1 MIFIWFIYGLAFF
14 ALGLVIIVYPKKGS
28 VFKLANY
35 IWLIAGFGILH
46 GINEWLDMFI
56 KLERPFPPDVLKVI
70 RMATLVGSF
79 LFLLRFGTKAI
90 SERKNKYRRLKILPA
105 VLFILWAFILVTSKN
120 RLLMGDICSRY
131 LLCAPGALLTA
142 FGLFLHIPR
151 FKETKLQGAIINLQ
165 ICAITFMFYA
175 VFAGFIV
182 KNGADF
188 WPASFLNYPLFE
200 RVFFGVPV
208 QIFRAFCAVVLA
220 CSMAWL
226 LSIFRWETE
235 EALRRSELRCSRIA
249 SAAPIILFVQDRES
263 VITFIQGKGLELV
276 NLKGEEIVGK
286 RLSQVFP
293 SVPQLDDDSRQA
305 LAGEEFVTNVT
316 IDGLIF
322 EFCYSPIRDSDGHI
336 SGIIGVALDVTAG
349 VKAQEELDKYRR
361 EVEKSAK
368 MAQIGTM
375 GSIMAQQLDEPIAVT
390 RLMLQRLAADLNG
403 TSTEEEMLS
412 GLKKGLSEISRAAD
426 IVDRFRSVADVPEQ
440 EIIAPVDIYQ
450 IAKRLMRV
458 FAQSAKRT
466 NLSIAVKDINFV
478 PFMTMSSHELE
489 QIFFILIQ
497 NAIDWADVGRRQTL
511 TISCQA
517 QGKNIELEFTD
528 TCGGIEPEKIQ
539 YLFEPFFV
547 AQAGARVT
555 GLNLA
560 IAKQIV
566 STHGGK
572 ISAESEPGQGTT
584 IIVTLPVEQVR

>member
-56 KLERPFPPDVLKVI
+56 NLGEPFPPGVLKVI
-70 RMATLVGSF
+70 RMVTLVGSF

-90 SERKNKYRRLKILPA
+90 SEQKNKYRRLKILPA
-105 VLFILWAFILVTSKN
+105 VLFILWAIILVTSEKH
-120 RLLMGDICSRY
+120 LLMGDICSRY
-131 LLCAPGALLTA
+131 LLCAPGTLLTA
-142 FGLFLHIPR
+142 FGLFLHIPQ
-151 FKETKLQGAIINLQ
+151 FKETKLQGAIRNLQ

-182 KNGADF
+182 KGADF
-188 WPASFLNYPLFE
+188 WPASFLNYPLFQN
-200 RVFFGVPV
+200 VFGVPV
-208 QIFRAFCAVVLA
+208 QIFRALCAVVLA
-220 CSMAWL
+220 CSMARL

-235 EALRRSELRCSRIA
+235 EALRRSELCCSTIA

-263 VITFIQGKGLELV
+263 VIRFIQGKGLDLI

-286 RLSQVFP
+286 RFSEVLP
-293 SVPQLDDDSRQA
+293 SVSNLDDDSQRA

-316 IDGLIF
+316 IDGVIF
-322 EFCYSPIRDSDGHI
+322 EFCYSPMRDHEGEVT
-336 SGIIGVALDVTAG
+336 GIIGVALDVTAG
-349 VKAQEELDKYRR
+349 VKAQEEQDKYRR

-375 GSIMAQQLDEPIAVT
+375 GSIMAQQLDEPLAVT
-390 RLMLQRLAADLNG
+390 RLMLQRLAADLDG
-403 TSTEEEMLS
+403 TSTEEEMLD

-478 PFMTMSSHELE
+478 PFMSMSSHELE
-489 QIFFILIQ
+489 QVFFILIQ
-497 NAIDWADVGRRQTL
+497 NAIDWADVGRRQML

-517 QGKNIELEFTD
+517 QGKKIELEFAD

-547 AQAGARVT
+547 AQAGDRVT

-566 STHGGK
+566 CTHGGD
-572 ISAESEPGQGTT
+572 ISAENEPGQGTT
-584 IIVTLPVEQVR
+584 FFVTLPVERVR

>member
-14 ALGLVIIVYPKKGS
+14 SLGLVIIVYPKKGS

-46 GINEWLDMFI
+46 GINEWIDMFI
-56 KLERPFPPDVLKVI
+56 KLERPFPPEVLKVI
-70 RMATLVGSF
+70 RIATLAGSF
-79 LFLLRFGTKAI
+79 IFLLRFGTKAI
-90 SERKNKYRRLKILPA
+90 SERKNKYRSLQILPA
-105 VLFILWAFILVTSKN
+105 VLFILWAIILVTREN

-142 FGLFLHIPR
+142 FGLLLHIPQ
-151 FKETKLQGAIINLQ
+151 FKETKMQGAIRNLQ

-182 KNGADF
+182 KGGDF

-200 RVFFGVPV
+200 SVFGVPV
-208 QIFRAFCAVVLA
+208 QIFRTLCAVVLA
-220 CSMAWL
+220 CSMARL
-226 LSIFRWETE
+226 LNIFRWETE
-235 EALRRSELRCSRIA
+235 EALRRSELRCSTIA
-249 SAAPIILFVQDRES
+249 SAAPIILFVQDRKS

-286 RLSQVFP
+286 RLSQLFP
-293 SVPQLDDDSRQA
+293 SVPQLDDNSRRA
-305 LAGEEFVTNVT
+305 LAGEEFITNVT
-316 IDGLIF
+316 INGIIF
-322 EFCYSPIRDSDGHI
+322 EFCYSPIRDSDGRV
-336 SGIIGVALDVTAG
+336 SGIIGVALDVTAE
-349 VKAQEELDKYRR
+349 VKAREGLDKYRR

-390 RLMLQRLAADLNG
+390 RLMLQRLAADLDG

-412 GLKKGLSEISRAAD
+412 NLKKGLSEISRAAE
-426 IVDRFRSVADVPEQ
+426 IVERFRSVADVPQQ

-478 PFMTMSSHELE
+478 PFMSMNSHELE
-489 QIFFILIQ
+489 QVFFILIQ
-497 NAIDWADVGRRQTL
+497 NAIDWADAGRRQTL

-517 QGKNIELEFTD
+517 LGKNIEFEFAD

-547 AQAGARVT
+547 AQAGAKMT

-566 STHGGK
+566 STHGGN
-572 ISAESEPGQGTT
+572 ISAESEPGRGTT

>member
-1 MIFIWFIYGLAFF
+1 
-14 ALGLVIIVYPKKGS
+14 
-28 VFKLANY
+28 
-35 IWLIAGFGILH
+35 
-46 GINEWLDMFI
+46 
-56 KLERPFPPDVLKVI
+56 
-70 RMATLVGSF
+70 
-79 LFLLRFGTKAI
+79 
-90 SERKNKYRRLKILPA
+90 
-105 VLFILWAFILVTSKN
+105 
-120 RLLMGDICSRY
+120 MGDICSRY
-131 LLCAPGALLTA
+131 LLCVPGTLLTA
-142 FGLFLHIPR
+142 FGLFLHIPQ
-151 FKETKLQGAIINLQ
+151 FKETKLQGAIRNLQ

-182 KNGADF
+182 KGADF
-188 WPASFLNYPLFE
+188 WPASFLNYALFQG
-200 RVFFGVPV
+200 VFGVPV
-208 QIFRAFCAVVLA
+208 QIFRALCAVVLV
-220 CSMAWL
+220 CSMTRL

-235 EALRRSELRCSRIA
+235 EALRRSELRCSTIA

-263 VITFIQGKGLELV
+263 VITFIQGKGLDIV
-276 NLKGEEIVGK
+276 RLKGQDIVGR
-286 RLSQVFP
+286 RLSEVFP
-293 SVPQLDDDSRQA
+293 SVPHLDEDSRRA

-316 IDGLIF
+316 IDGVIF
-322 EFCYSPIRDSDGHI
+322 EFCYSPIRDSDGQV
-336 SGIIGVALDVTAG
+336 SGIIGVALNVTAG
-349 VKAQEELDKYRR
+349 VRAQEELDKYRR

-375 GSIMAQQLDEPIAVT
+375 GSIMAQQLDEPLAVT
-390 RLMLQRLAADLNG
+390 RLMLQRLAADLDG

-412 GLKKGLSEISRAAD
+412 GLKKGFSEISRAAD

-458 FAQSAKRT
+458 FAQSTKRT

-478 PFMTMSSHELE
+478 PFMSMSSHELE
-489 QIFFILIQ
+489 QVFFILIQ
-497 NAIDWADVGRRQTL
+497 NAIDWADVGRRQIL

-517 QGKNIELEFTD
+517 QVKKIELEFAD

-547 AQAGARVT
+547 TQAGDRVT

-566 STHGGK
+566 STHGGE

>member
-1 MIFIWFIYGLAFF
+1 MIFVWFIYGLAFF
-14 ALGLVIIVYPKKGS
+14 ALGLVIIIYPKKGS

-56 KLERPFPPDVLKVI
+56 NLKEPFPPDVLKVI
-70 RMATLVGSF
+70 RIGTLAGSF

-90 SERKNKYRRLKILPA
+90 SERKNKYSRLQFLPV
-105 VLFILWAFILVTSKN
+105 VLFILWAIILVTSEN

-131 LLCAPGALLTA
+131 LLCAPAALLTA
-142 FGLFLHIPR
+142 FGLFLHIPQ
-151 FKETKLQGAIINLQ
+151 FKETKLKGAIITLQ

-182 KNGADF
+182 KGGDF
-188 WPASFLNYPLFE
+188 WPASFLNYPNFQSAFL
-200 RVFFGVPV
+200 GVPV

-235 EALRRSELRCSRIA
+235 EALRRSELRCSTIA

-263 VITFIQGKGLELV
+263 VITFIQGKGMELI

-286 RLSQVFP
+286 RLSQVFT
-293 SVPQLDDDSRQA
+293 SVPQLEEDSRRA
-305 LAGEEFVTNVT
+305 MAGEEFVTNVT
-316 IDGLIF
+316 IDGAIF
-322 EFCYSPIRDSDGHI
+322 EFCYSPMRDSDGEI
-336 SGIIGVALDVTAG
+336 TGIIGVALDVTTA

-375 GSIMAQQLDEPIAVT
+375 GSIMAQQLDEPLAVT
-390 RLMLQRLAADLNG
+390 RLMLQRLAADLDG
-403 TSTEEEMLS
+403 TQTEEEMLR
-412 GLKKGLSEISRAAD
+412 GLKKGLTEISRASD
-426 IVDRFRSVADVPEQ
+426 IVEKFRSVADVPEQ
-440 EIIAPVDIYQ
+440 DIIAPVDIYQ
-450 IAKRLMRV
+450 IAKRLMKV
-458 FAQSAKRT
+458 FAQSAKHV

-478 PFMTMSSHELE
+478 PFMSMSSHELE
-489 QIFFILIQ
+489 QVFFILIQ
-497 NAIDWADVGRRQTL
+497 NAIDWADAEHRQTL

-517 QGKNIELEFTD
+517 QGKKIELEFSD

-539 YLFEPFFV
+539 YLFEPFFTS
-547 AQAGARVT
+547 QAGDKVT

-560 IAKQIV
+560 IAKQII
-566 STHGGK
+566 STHGGN
-572 ISAESEPGQGTT
+572 ISAETEPGLGTT